1 MKAQIDLSGITRS
14 LRRAVNRAATAG
26 ESRAETRSTGQ
37 RRRALLRSG
46 EQGQAMLETALILPA
61 WLTILTAIFT
71 FAIAFNNQ
79 LILTSAV
86 GSGAEYLQ
94 TRRSLTSDPCA
105 DAFAAIT
112 AAAPNF
118 TAANIG
124 LTVTINGTVE
134 SGQSCPGATA
144 TLVAAENDPVTVTAT
159 YPCLLSIMSMNPA
172 FGSNFISNCQISAKV
187 TEYQY

>member
-1 MKAQIDLSGITRS
+1 MNTNRNSFAGFTRS
-14 LRRAVNRAATAG
+14 LRRAVNRAAKATEAHADTCSPG
-26 ESRAETRSTGQ
+26 

-61 WLTILTAIFT
+61 WLAILTAIFT
-71 FAIAFNNQ
+71 FAVAFNNQ

-94 TRRSLTSDPCA
+94 TRRSVTSDPCA
-105 DAFAAIT
+105 DALAAIE

-118 TAANIG
+118 TAANIV
-124 LTVTINGTVE
+124 LTLNINGTVV
-134 SGQSCPGATA
+134 SGQSCPSSTA
-144 TLVAAENDPVTVTAT
+144 TLVAAEGDPVSVKAT

-172 FGSNFISNCQISAKV
+172 YGSRFVSNCQISAKV

>member
-1 MKAQIDLSGITRS
+1 MKIQIDFDGVTGP

-26 ESRAETRSTGQ
+26 EPRAETRSPGQ

-61 WLTILTAIFT
+61 WLAILTAIFT
-71 FAIAFNNQ
+71 FAVAFNNQ

-94 TRRSLTSDPCA
+94 TRRSVTSDPCA
-105 DAFAAIT
+105 DTIAAIED
-112 AAAPNF
+112 AAPNF

-124 LTVTINGTVE
+124 LTLNIGGTVYT
-134 SGQSCPGATA
+134 GQSCTSALSTFQGAQGDA
-144 TLVAAENDPVTVTAT
+144 VSVKAT

-172 FGSNFISNCQISAKV
+172 YGSRFVSNCQLSAKV